1 MCSDRYKIIDVCVTA
16 AVEWQIDFLLLLLLL
31 LLLTMY

>member
-16 AVEWQIDFLLLLLLL
+16 AVEWQIDF
-31 LLLTMY
+31 YYYYYYYYYYY